1 MRSEIC
7 RLAIA
12 AALMILPIITA
23 VCQAESARTIII
35 FPRINAP
42 VQRIYDTIIEG
53 IQKTL
58 PQSTPLSLD
67 RSLQPAEVES
77 AIRPFNPDKIIVLGR
92 TTAEKVALSDYRDKM
107 VVAGVLFE
115 PDEYSGISLA
125 IDSRRLLQEIKTTL
139 PSIKRVFVVGS
150 PRQPNIRIYP
160 ESLQGQP
167 LIVPQIHED
176 PLINSRQLWQLLE
189 QATHNTD
196 AIILP
201 SHLDRDI
208 LYELVQLAWRKKIIL
223 LSTNLAHLKEGV
235 LMVFYPDNA
244 GMGRQIG
251 DFATQHSGPGF
262 ESLTHIQIALNP
274 TVAKHLGLKF
284 APDALKRFKLQ
295 VK

>member
-1 MRSEIC
+1 MFREVPIPDAGE
-7 RLAIA
+7 RLKS
-12 AALMILPIITA
+12 ALA
-23 VCQAESARTIII
+23 DRYA
-35 FPRINAP
+35 
-42 VQRIYDTIIEG
+42 IEG
-53 IQKTL
+53 ELGQGGMATVYL
-58 PQSTPLSLD
+58 AHDLRHD
-67 RSLQPAEVES
+67 R
-77 AIRPFNPDKIIVLGR
+77 
-92 TTAEKVALSDYRDKM
+92 KVAVK
-107 VVAGVLFE
+107 VLRPE
-115 PDEYSGISLA
+115 LA
-125 IDSRRLLQEIKTTL
+125 ASIGPERFLQEIKTTL

-189 QATHNTD
+189 QAIHNTD

-284 APDALKRFKLQ
+284 APDVFKRFKLQ